1 MYIPDEIVDEVLRR
15 CNIVDLISG
24 YVSLQKKGSNYF
36 GLCPFHNEKT
46 GSFSVSESR
55 QMFHC
60 FGCGVSGSAYTFLMK
75 YENFTFPEAVRFL
88 AEKEGVVIPEG
99 ENPEEARKKE
109 SRRKQLLDVL
119 YDAELYFFNCLR
131 NPRGEQGLSYLR
143 GRELTDETIKHFGLG
158 YAPKNSREVIG
169 YLKSK
174 GHSDENII
182 AVGLGEFSEKY
193 GMSGKFWN
201 RVMFPIQDVN
211 HRVIGFGGRV
221 MGEGEP
227 KYLNSQET
235 EIFNKRN
242 QLFGLN
248 WARTSRKKEMI
259 LCEGY
264 MDVISMHQAGFT
276 QAVASLGTA
285 FTEQQ
290 AKLISRYTK
299 QVVLAYDS
307 DEAGIKAALRA
318 IGILRAEKM
327 YAKVLSM
334 QPYKDPDEFI
344 KALGPE
350 QFQKRIDEAENG
362 FYFEIRML
370 ERGFDLSDPDG
381 KTQFHNEIAKKLCT
395 FEDELQRENY
405 LAAIAEKY
413 VIRADILKD
422 AVKRYAASGIGDREK
437 QIDFTYPKPLASA
450 KMRKDQLREEKY
462 KRSANLLLAML
473 WQMPAFYKAVRDYIS
488 PKDFQTEEYQQIA
501 EMLFQ
506 KLDAQEPVEPALM
519 ISRFE
524 EEHLQQLAGEI
535 FSAREEAMLG

>member
-1 MYIPDEIVDEVLRR
+1 M
-15 CNIVDLISG
+15 
-24 YVSLQKKGSNYF
+24 
-36 GLCPFHNEKT
+36 
-46 GSFSVSESR
+46 
-55 QMFHC
+55 
-60 FGCGVSGSAYTFLMK
+60 SGSAYTFLMK

-119 YDAELYFFNCLR
+119 YDAELYFYNCLR

-143 GRELTDETIKHFGLG
+143 GRQLTDETIKHFGLG
-158 YAPKNSREVIG
+158 YAPKNSKEVIG

-334 QPYKDPDEFI
+334 QPHKDPDEFI
-344 KALGPE
+344 KALGQE
-350 QFQKRIDEAENG
+350 EFQKRIDEAENG

-370 ERGFDLSDPDG
+370 ERGFDLADPDG

-405 LAAIAEKY
+405 LGAIAEKY
-413 VIRADILKD
+413 VIRADILKE
-422 AVKRYAASGIGDREK
+422 AVKRYAASGVGDKEK
-437 QIDFTYPKPLASA
+437 QIDFSVPKPLASA
-450 KMRKDQLREEKY
+450 KMRKDQLKEEKY

-473 WQMPAFYKAVRDYIS
+473 WQMPEYYQAVRDYIG
-488 PKDFQTEEYQQIA
+488 PKDFQTEEYRQIA
-501 EMLFQ
+501 ELLFQ
-506 KLDAQEPVEPALM
+506 KLEAGDVPEPAVM

-535 FSAREEAMLG
+535 FSAREEAMLGLSAEGEDPPPDKETDRKVFKEVLLFVKSTAYEKLAEDAPLAEVVKYQKDIEQLKKLKL